1 MTDEEGWLART
12 VRRRT
17 PAIGVV
23 RDTTES
29 LAVASATTR
38 SGRKRPG
45 TVAGVTR
52 GGAMVAGSR
61 WPEVTRVARRAG
73 NEGVVKAVLLAGGLG
88 TRMREETEFRPKPMV
103 EIGGKPV
110 LWHLMK
116 IFGAQGI
123 TDFVVCAGYKGEQI
137 KEYFLNYAALT
148 NDFTVR
154 LGRDGG
160 VVFHGDHL
168 ERDWTVTVAD
178 TGQSTLTAGRV
189 ERIEEYVRGERFV
202 VTYGDG
208 LADIDISALLAFHA
222 SHGLRA
228 TITTVRPLSRFGLVD
243 VDDRQRVTRFRE
255 KPQMDDWVSAGFF
268 VFEPE
273 VFDYLRD
280 SDDTMLEQEPLA
292 RLAAERQLAAYRH
305 EGFWQPMDTY
315 RESQLLGEMWAS
327 GDAPWKVWE

>member
-1 MTDEEGWLART
+1 M
-12 VRRRT
+12 
-17 PAIGVV
+17 
-23 RDTTES
+23 
-29 LAVASATTR
+29 
-38 SGRKRPG
+38 
-45 TVAGVTR
+45 
-52 GGAMVAGSR
+52 
-61 WPEVTRVARRAG
+61 
-73 NEGVVKAVLLAGGLG
+73 KAVLLAGGLG

-116 IFGAQGI
+116 TFAAHGV
-123 TDFVVCAGYKGEQI
+123 TDFVICAGYKGEQI

-160 VVFHGDHL
+160 VSFHGDHL
-168 ERDWTVTVAD
+168 ERDWTVTIVD
-178 TGQSTLTAGRV
+178 TGQETLTAGRV
-189 ERIEEYVRGERFV
+189 ERVEEYVEGERFV

-208 LADIDISALLAFHA
+208 LADIDVTALIAFHA
-222 SHGLRA
+222 GHGLRA

-243 VDDRQRVTRFRE
+243 VDDQHLVTRFRE
-255 KPQMDDWVSAGFF
+255 KPQMEDWVSAGFF

-280 SDDTMLEQEPLA
+280 SDAVMLEHEPLA

-315 RESQLLGEMWAS
+315 RESQQLNQMWAS
-327 GDAPWKVWE
+327 GAAPWKVWS